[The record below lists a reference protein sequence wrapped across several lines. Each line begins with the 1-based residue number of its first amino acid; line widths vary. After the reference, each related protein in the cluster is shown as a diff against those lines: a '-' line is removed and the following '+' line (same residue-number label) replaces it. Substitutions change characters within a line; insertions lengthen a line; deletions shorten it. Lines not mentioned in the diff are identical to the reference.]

1 SISPFRRNAG
11 QGKSLLEYT
20 ASELTSRG
28 YADIK
33 VVGYNGAG
41 VFVSPDKKIPLT
53 HLRALLHNDRE
64 IVLPRSDRKVSI
76 KTG

>member
-1 SISPFRRNAG
+1 N
-11 QGKSLLEYT
+11 
-20 ASELTSRG
+20 ELTSRG

-33 VVGYNGAG
+33 VVAYNGAG

-53 HLRALLHNDRE
+53 HLRALSHNGRE
-64 IVLPRSDRKVSI
+64 IVLPRSEKKVSV